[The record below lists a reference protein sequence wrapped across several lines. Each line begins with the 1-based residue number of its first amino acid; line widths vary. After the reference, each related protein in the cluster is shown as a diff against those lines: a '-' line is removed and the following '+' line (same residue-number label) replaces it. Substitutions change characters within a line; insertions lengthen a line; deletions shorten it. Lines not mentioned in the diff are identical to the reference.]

1 MACPPWQGHAGGSD
15 TLPCIRKYP
24 GRRSHTINPSTYKKR
39 HRLCRRGKAVSVK
52 EMNGIRNKAGR
63 QGSASPLSATLL
75 CQHTMRGHV
84 MPHSMKPCRRQH
96 CRHSTFRS
104 LTEADKPFF
113 KGLQGRAIPAAPC
126 LHSALLSLAGS
137 RAFILVLQGI
147 ELISHRQRHRA
158 GGELII
164 VGLKHRARVQS
175 AVAVIRS

>member
-1 MACPPWQGHAGGSD
+1 
-15 TLPCIRKYP
+15 
-24 GRRSHTINPSTYKKR
+24 
-39 HRLCRRGKAVSVK
+39 
-52 EMNGIRNKAGR
+52 MNGIRNKAGR

-113 KGLQGRAIPAAPC
+113 KGVQGRAIPAAPC

-137 RAFILVLQGI
+137 RTFILVLQGI

-158 GGELII
+158 GGELIV

-175 AVAVIRS
+175 AVAVIRPQKVIDVQLQYQAFVKQPYYE